1 MSASR
6 PSVLGCPHTAIF
18 RPDRPETGLPRRVV
32 GTMLRGRLDLRDG
45 DLKDGRMNGQVD
57 LTQFAEEKYVVG
69 QSVPRKED
77 PVLLWGG

>member
-1 MSASR
+1 
-6 PSVLGCPHTAIF
+6 
-18 RPDRPETGLPRRVV
+18 
-32 GTMLRGRLDLRDG
+32 
-45 DLKDGRMNGQVD
+45 MNGQVD